1 LILVRIRT
9 KIKNYFNV
17 LLLFIQTSSQAFDT
31 VVSSSGDKQIIS
43 ISISLKIKKYINKN
57 LKNFHKFFLNKL
69 KKKKSKNQKENYYK

>member
-1 LILVRIRT
+1 MVFILVRIRT

-57 LKNFHKFFLNKL
+57 LKNFHKIL
-69 KKKKSKNQKENYYK
+69 SK